1 MFRTETAGNEA
12 RPDIRVITDRL
23 YVHNIIT
30 NVLLVLLSVRLCDVG
45 KQNYLLVGIQK
56 LTN

>member
-1 MFRTETAGNEA
+1 MFRTETAGNEV
-12 RPDIRVITDRL
+12 RSDTRIITHRL

-30 NVLLVLLSVRLCDVG
+30 NVLLVHLCDVG